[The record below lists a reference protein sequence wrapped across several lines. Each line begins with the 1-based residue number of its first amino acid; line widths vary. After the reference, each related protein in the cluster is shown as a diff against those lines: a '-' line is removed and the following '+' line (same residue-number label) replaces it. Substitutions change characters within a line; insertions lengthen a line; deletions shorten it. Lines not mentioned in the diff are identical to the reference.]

1 MNRELLRCPKEIIKF
16 EKSSQVWKV
25 ENVDCLDE
33 IFNLFMSSLLVKG
46 LVGMNEGVELWGGRK
61 DELLTLKKDHK
72 SNLRDL
78 KGFISHFHHTF
89 FIFIRIII
97 ISINIIIVFSD
108 IIMIWI
114 LYTDVSLYSV
124 FFRVLR
130 FSLSE
135 FLFSFFRTNIF
146 YYLKI
151 PLFSELIL
159 FRSNI

>member
-1 MNRELLRCPKEIIKF
+1 MNRELSRCPKEIIKF

-33 IFNLFMSSLLVKG
+33 IYNFFMSSLLVKG

-114 LYTDVSLYSV
+114 LCTKFYRFIFIFC
-124 FFRVLR
+124 FFRVLK

-135 FLFSFFRTNIF
+135 FLFSFFRTNI
-146 YYLKI
+146 I
-151 PLFSELIL
+151 ST
-159 FRSNI
+159 

>member
-1 MNRELLRCPKEIIKF
+1 MNRELSRCPKEIIKF

-33 IFNLFMSSLLVKG
+33 IFNFFMSSLLVKG
-46 LVGMNEGVELWGGRK
+46 LVGMNEGVELWGCRK

-108 IIMIWI
+108 IIMIWV

-130 FSLSE
+130 T
-135 FLFSFFRTNIF
+135 SFRILIF
-146 YYLKI
+146 
-151 PLFSELIL
+151 F
-159 FRSNI
+159 FQN